1 MKRLKKKKKKKK
13 EKKRVG
19 KMQLQA
25 DLEFKQNFLTRI
37 ICVKSTVWKMNVAL
51 IYIDE
56 LPLANNNKFKLDFS
70 TDDSTQKI
78 NFNKKKH

>member
-1 MKRLKKKKKKKK
+1 
-13 EKKRVG
+13 
-19 KMQLQA
+19 
-25 DLEFKQNFLTRI
+25 
-37 ICVKSTVWKMNVAL
+37 MNVAL

-78 NFNKKKH
+78 NFNKKNINIFIYHYMKKYYYISSLNCNLSLKDEIKKDKKMELKNFL